1 MADNVV
7 ADPGVGGATFAAD
20 DITGVHYPRTK
31 LVHGADGV
39 NDGDVSTANPFPVQ
53 IRATSAALV
62 GGDATNGLD
71 VDVTRVLP
79 GSGATALGKDED
91 AVHTSGDTGVFV
103 LGVRQDSGTPH
114 AADGDYIPF
123 SINGS
128 GALRVVQVGGLA
140 AGTNNIGD
148 VDVLTVP
155 APLSTT
161 GGGTE
166 ATALRGGWLPY
177 RRGELRRKG
186 LEWSRDDELDLRR
199 ELERAYAEIIGEARE
214 AESPPVAVKEL
225 QAAVAPHVKTGS
237 DMALPPAAAIDF
249 AALARDLRAA
259 EALLEIYERMLDDDE
274 TTLLMLLSGP

>member
-128 GALRVVQVGGLA
+128 GA
-140 AGTNNIGD
+140 
-148 VDVLTVP
+148 
-155 APLSTT
+155 PLSTT